1 MKLTLGASLLAGA
14 IFLSAP
20 TASSQTKPAGEPV
33 PEDSVLFNSFKLL
46 EKEPAYRIKMTM
58 ESNDA
63 RMAQAQAHGLG
74 ISPAETI
81 VKGGVHQA
89 TMHMKMPAFDQP
101 GAVDDWEIRAVV
113 QNGRGARL
121 ISSPAAERLMR
132 HNQQMLDMEFAMM
145 ERQAAMAM
153 AQAAMSGPL
162 GAVEAGMMAGATA
175 LSAVMAKRA
184 LQTEKDLFSWKCM
197 DHVGDSQTGE
207 KKTNRLT
214 DLREVGDDATAGV
227 PATAY
232 EFYVRDGE
240 QLQGPVRLLI
250 AKSSGLP
257 LRIDMVNPQMG
268 GSVHMTYST
277 DNIGDIEI
285 PSCLAN
291 SK

>member
-1 MKLTLGASLLAGA
+1 MKLIIGASLLAGVV
-14 IFLSAP
+14 LSWAL
-20 TASSQTKPAGEPV
+20 TASTQTKPSGEPV
-33 PEDSVLFNSFKLL
+33 PEDSVVFNAFQLL
-46 EKEPAYRIKMTM
+46 EKEPAYRITMTM

-63 RMAQAQAHGLG
+63 RMAQAQAHGLS

-113 QNGRGARL
+113 QNGRGARR
-121 ISSPAAERLMR
+121 ISSPAAERLMQ

-145 ERQAAMAM
+145 ERQAAMTM

-184 LQTEKDLFSWKCM
+184 LQTEKELFSWKCM
-197 DHVGDSQTGE
+197 DHVGDSQSGE
-207 KKTNRLT
+207 RKMNRLT
-214 DLREVGDDATAGV
+214 DLRQLGDDATAGI

-232 EFYVRDGE
+232 EFFVREGE
-240 QLQGPVRLLI
+240 QFQGPVRLLI
-250 AKSSGLP
+250 AKSTGLP

-268 GSVHMTYST
+268 GSVHLTYST